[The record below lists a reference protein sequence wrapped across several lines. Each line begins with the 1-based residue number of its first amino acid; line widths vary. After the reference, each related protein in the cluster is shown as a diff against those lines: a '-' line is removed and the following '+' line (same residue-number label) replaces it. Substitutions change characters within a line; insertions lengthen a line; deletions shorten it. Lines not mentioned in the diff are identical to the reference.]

1 MIPNITQNLQSLI
14 NSSIERYL
22 GDLAKS
28 YPCKVLSY
36 SEGLVEVETLL
47 VKGKNDVPIKIPTI
61 QSPYFTLPI
70 QEGDIGLALNCSFL
84 FAPILEN
91 KEIETN
97 ILSTQKNGLFFL
109 PLLQKDKQYEAGD
122 ITFKSAPELKSSLI
136 INDESVNLVVAENT
150 KCTIDGSTMSFNIN
164 NKSVIDLSESE
175 LGLKINSKEVLSL
188 TDSELGL
195 KLGGKDALTVGSSNI
210 STPLGIEQSTPIAL
224 KGSGGSLKDY
234 NDLVIQLMDALAM
247 GMKGT
252 ATAPAE
258 YQSLKASLLPQLQG
272 MFK

>member
-14 NSSIERYL
+14 NASIERYL

-36 SEGLVEVETLL
+36 ADGLVEVETLL

-61 QSPYFTLPI
+61 QSPHFTLPI
-70 QEGDIGLALNCSFL
+70 KEGDIGLALNCSFL

-91 KEIETN
+91 KKIETN

-109 PLLQKDKQYEAGD
+109 PLLPKDKQYEAGD

-175 LGLKINSKEVLSL
+175 LGLKVNSKQ
-188 TDSELGL
+188 
-195 KLGGKDALTVGSSNI
+195 ALTIGSNI
-210 STPLGIEQSTPIAL
+210 STPLEIEQSTPIAL

-234 NDLVIQLMDALAM
+234 NDLVIQLMDALAL

-258 YQSLKASLLPQLQG
+258 YNSLKATLLPQLQG

>member
-70 QEGDIGLALNCSFL
+70 QEGDIGLALNCSYL
-84 FAPILEN
+84 FAPILED
-91 KEIETN
+91 KDIETN

-109 PLLQKDKQYEAGD
+109 PLLQKNKQYEAGD

-164 NKSVIDLSESE
+164 NKAVIDLSESE
-175 LGLKINSKEVLSL
+175 LGVKVNNRQ
-188 TDSELGL
+188 
-195 KLGGKDALTVGSSNI
+195 ALTIGSNI
-210 STPLGIEQSTPIAL
+210 STPLGIEQTTPIAL

>member
-14 NSSIERYL
+14 NASIERYL

-36 SEGLVEVETLL
+36 ADGLVEVETLL

-61 QSPYFTLPI
+61 QSPHFTLPI
-70 QEGDIGLALNCSFL
+70 KEGDIGLALNCSYL

-91 KEIETN
+91 KDIETN

-109 PLLQKDKQYEAGD
+109 PLLPKDKQYEAGD

-164 NKSVIDLSESE
+164 DKSVIDLSESE

-195 KLGGKDALTVGSSNI
+195 KLGGKDALTVGSNI
-210 STPLGIEQSTPIAL
+210 STPLGIEQSTPISL

-234 NDLVIQLMDALAM
+234 NDLVIQLMDALAS

-258 YQSLKASLLPQLQG
+258 YQTLKATLLPQLQG

>member
-14 NSSIERYL
+14 NSSIEKYL
-22 GDLAKS
+22 EDLAKS

-36 SEGLVEVETLL
+36 ADGLVEVETLL

-70 QEGDIGLALNCSFL
+70 QEGDIGLALNCSYL

-91 KEIETN
+91 KNIETN

-122 ITFKSAPELKSSLI
+122 ITFKSAPEFKSSLI
-136 INDESVNLVVAENT
+136 INDDKVDLVVAENT

-164 NKSVIDLSESE
+164 NKSVVDLSESE
-175 LGLKINSKEVLSL
+175 LGLKVNNKQ
-188 TDSELGL
+188 
-195 KLGGKDALTVGSSNI
+195 ALTIGSNI
-210 STPLGIEQSTPIAL
+210 STPLEIEQSTPIAL

-234 NDLVIQLMDALAM
+234 NDLIIQLMDALAS
-247 GMKGT
+247 GMSGSGT
-252 ATAPAE
+252 NPTA
-258 YQSLKASLLPQLQG
+258 YNTLKASLTAQLQG

>member
-14 NSSIERYL
+14 NASIERYL
-22 GDLAKS
+22 ENLAQS
-28 YPCKVLSY
+28 FPCKVLSY
-36 SEGLVEVETLL
+36 ADGLVEVETLL
-47 VKGKNDVPIKIPTI
+47 VKGKNDVPVKIPTI

-70 QEGDIGLALNCSFL
+70 QEGDIGLALNCSYL

-91 KEIETN
+91 KDIETN

-109 PLLQKDKQYEAGD
+109 PLLQKDKQYETGD

-136 INDESVNLVVAENT
+136 INDDKVDLVVAENT

-175 LGLKINSKEVLSL
+175 LGLKVNNKQ
-188 TDSELGL
+188 
-195 KLGGKDALTVGSSNI
+195 ALTIGSNI
-210 STPLGIEQSTPIAL
+210 STPLEIEQSTPIAF
-224 KGSGGSLKDY
+224 KGSGGSLKDFA
-234 NDLVIQLMDALAM
+234 DMILQLTDALSS
-247 GMKGT
+247 GMKGS
-252 ATAPAE
+252 ATENSAYTTLSAT
-258 YQSLKASLLPQLQG
+258 LKPQIQG